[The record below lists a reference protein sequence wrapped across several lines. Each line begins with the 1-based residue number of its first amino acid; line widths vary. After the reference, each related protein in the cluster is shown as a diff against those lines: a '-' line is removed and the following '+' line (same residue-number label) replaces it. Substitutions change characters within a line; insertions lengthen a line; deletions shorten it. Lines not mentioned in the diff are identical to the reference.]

1 MSRPV
6 VSSGRT
12 ALIEAAERLVAERG
26 IHAVSVREVVLAA
39 EQRNNSAV
47 TYHFGSRQGLLDAV
61 WALRSGPINVRRAH
75 LLADA
80 RKTSTPPLL
89 ADLVRAYVVPL
100 IEEIDSRTPSYWA
113 RFNEQW
119 LLAVRLEF
127 LEQDESGSSPE
138 VGAIDEE
145 AREAVAVL
153 MSLFDAIAE
162 NLPELAPADRRRR
175 IAHMSRFVITTLA
188 SIEREAAIHPEQT
201 GSAASATDEI
211 VGLALAL
218 LRAPALGADTKP

>member
-1 MSRPV
+1 
-6 VSSGRT
+6 
-12 ALIEAAERLVAERG
+12 VAERG

-39 EQRNNSAV
+39 DQRNNSAV

-61 WALRSGPINVRRAH
+61 WALRSGPINVRRAQV
-75 LLADA
+75 LAEA
-80 RKTSTPPLL
+80 RTRATPPVL

-100 IEEIDSRTPSYWA
+100 IEEIDARTPSYWA

-119 LLAVRLEF
+119 LLAARLEF

-138 VGAIDEE
+138 VGTVDDS

-153 MSLFDAIAE
+153 MSLFDAMAE
-162 NLPELAPADRRRR
+162 GLPELDPADRRRR

-188 SIEREAAIHPEQT
+188 SIEREAATHPEQLV
-201 GSAASATDEI
+201 SAASATDEI

-218 LRAPALGADTKP
+218 LQAPPLGGEEKP